1 MKHTTELDYH
11 NGLKD
16 LINRLGYFSNKRNL
30 SAREVS
36 LRLGYT
42 ESWYYRVE
50 AGDIN
55 INSTTLFALIDL
67 LEITPSELFYYDLTK
82 YDEDKELLEL
92 IRNMSKSEKEALC
105 QIIKMKK

>member
-1 MKHTTELDYH
+1 MRHANKFC
-11 NGLKD
+11 NQVGLKD
-16 LINRLGYFSNKRNL
+16 LVYRLGYFRNKRNL

-55 INSTTLFALIDL
+55 LSTATLYALMEL
-67 LEITPSELFYYDLTK
+67 LEITPEELFYYDVTK
-82 YDEDKELLEL
+82 FEEDKEMLSL
-92 IRNMSKSEKEALC
+92 IKTMSKDEKDALC
-105 QIIKMKK
+105 QVIKMKK

>member
-1 MKHTTELDYH
+1 MKHKVDLEAQAE
-11 NGLKD
+11 LKD
-16 LINRLGYFSNKRNL
+16 LIFRLGYFREKRNL

-50 AGDIN
+50 AGKIN
-55 INSTTLFALIDL
+55 LNATTLFALMDL
-67 LEITPSELFYYDLTK
+67 LEITPSQLFYYDVEK
-82 YDEDKELLEL
+82 FDEDKELLAL
-92 IRNMSKSEKEALC
+92 LQTMSKQEKDALC

>member
-16 LINRLGYFSNKRNL
+16 LINRLGYFRNKRNL

-42 ESWYYRVE
+42 ESWYY
-50 AGDIN
+50 
-55 INSTTLFALIDL
+55 S
-67 LEITPSELFYYDLTK
+67 
-82 YDEDKELLEL
+82 
-92 IRNMSKSEKEALC
+92 
-105 QIIKMKK
+105 